1 MPDIAVVLLD
11 ENGQVLAGEELLFKD
26 QAVVAVPIVGDE
38 RFAFE
43 ADFVEEFL
51 ACGVITTTN
60 NPGDG
65 SPSQRII
72 GAPDP

>member
-11 ENGQVLAGEELLFKD
+11 ENGQVLAGEKLLFGD

-51 ACGVITTTN
+51 ACRVSRRPITQATVRRAR
-60 NPGDG
+60 G
-65 SPSQRII
+65 S
-72 GAPDP
+72 